1 LYVIVY
7 QTDLT
12 GLWGLQRRQRSVPI
26 VAGMTADAAL
36 LGLLLLTERFVL
48 TDSGSITLAVV
59 RALILLKITNLLFQ
73 IEIFMRTDVYAL
85 YALATRSRNL
95 WATKGAVAR
104 NLLHRATPLDRR
116 LLASTSRRE
125 IRWAMLY
132 LLLYVPGVAWATWYL
147 VAFGLPSIAR
157 IAELSLAAI
166 TDDGLLSIAGIGGA
180 ASLLLCFGPLG
191 WTLFGVGRNAVRG
204 ARQLLRPT
212 RRKRIREVPGEPPS
226 GR

>member
-1 LYVIVY
+1 
-7 QTDLT
+7 
-12 GLWGLQRRQRSVPI
+12 
-26 VAGMTADAAL
+26 
-36 LGLLLLTERFVL
+36 
-48 TDSGSITLAVV
+48 
-59 RALILLKITNLLFQ
+59 
-73 IEIFMRTDVYAL
+73 
-85 YALATRSRNL
+85 
-95 WATKGAVAR
+95 
-104 NLLHRATPLDRR
+104 
-116 LLASTSRRE
+116 
-125 IRWAMLY
+125 MLY

-212 RRKRIREVPGEPPS
+212 RRKRIREKPRRTPIGSVI
-226 GR
+226 

>member
-1 LYVIVY
+1 
-7 QTDLT
+7 
-12 GLWGLQRRQRSVPI
+12 
-26 VAGMTADAAL
+26 MTADAAL

-157 IAELSLAAI
+157 IAELSLGCHHRRWIAQHRRDRRRGFAAALFRPPRL
-166 TDDGLLSIAGIGGA
+166 DPFRCRQERGPRRPSVA
-180 ASLLLCFGPLG
+180 APYASE
-191 WTLFGVGRNAVRG
+191 AY
-204 ARQLLRPT
+204 
-212 RRKRIREVPGEPPS
+212 S
-226 GR
+226 